1 MSKNLDEN
9 NIYQLLYEEIPSD
22 DDSETSCDDS
32 DNDADYCLPS
42 REVVISES
50 SSDSEY
56 EDSEILNLDN
66 HNIYILPS
74 PLKKT
79 RLSLKRKNNNKDGE
93 IPKKL
98 PVSRRQLFSNFNSE
112 EGDMSGIQPL
122 ATPSSSQ
129 SSQPQINIQQNHNEI
144 NTPFIPPIWSK
155 NNNNMHSS
163 PLFTSLEGVTSII
176 ENLPFCNPINIFNT
190 LFNDEIMN
198 LIVFQ
203 TNLYAQQ
210 KQTKTGKSFIRTNL
224 SEIKTF
230 IGINLLMGIK
240 KQCSYRDYWS
250 SSPDLHDSYI
260 SSLMPVNRFGWL
272 LAHIHLNDNTVMP
285 KKNTHNYDKLYKL
298 RPFIS
303 ILLSNFQKTYN
314 PHQIVSIDESMVKFT
329 GRNSNK
335 QYMPKKPI
343 KRGFKIWCLVDKHG
357 YLWNFEIY
365 TGKVG
370 DSVEN
375 QLGARVVKQ
384 LSQPIQ
390 NKNHLLFFDN
400 YFTSYPLMTY
410 LKSKNIHACGT
421 INLTRKHLPNFKKDK
436 DLKLGEYD
444 WFVDQGDISIVK
456 WRDKR
461 IVSLLSNFHN
471 PEDGTAVQRRSKD
484 GSITMVSCPKVLSEY
499 NKHMNCVDKFDQN
512 KKSCEINRKAR
523 KWWHRL
529 FFHFIDTAI
538 VNSHVIY
545 KQTTNKY
552 ITMKDFRREISR
564 SLVSKTLV
572 EKRAVQNKSKISPVE
587 LKKNKPSVPNIIR
600 LEQAAH
606 QPQRGTRRRCARCST
621 KKNEVRTE
629 WMCCVCNVPLCL
641 GKNKNCFALYHN
653 TQEG

>member
-66 HNIYILPS
+66 HNIYLLPS

-98 PVSRRQLFSNFNSE
+98 PVSRRQLFSNFNFE

-129 SSQPQINIQQNHNEI
+129 SSQPQINIQQNHNET

-240 KQCSYRDYWS
+240 KQCSYRDYWL

-444 WFVDQGDISIVK
+444 WFVDQGDILIVK

-471 PEDGTAVQRRSKD
+471 PEDATAVQRRSNY
-484 GSITMVSCPKVLSEY
+484 GFMS
-499 NKHMNCVDKFDQN
+499 
-512 KKSCEINRKAR
+512 KSFKKAR

-545 KQTTNKY
+545 KQTTNTN

-587 LKKNKPSVPNIIR
+587 LKKNKPFVPNIIR